1 MKRVFGV
8 ILFVLL
14 SLGTM
19 TSQTVSELQAQKKK
33 ALENLELTS
42 NLIEKNSKSK
52 TQTLTQLNLL
62 NAEIKQR
69 QSIINTL
76 NAEIRGINKELN
88 KLRNETSKLQ
98 QQLDTLKK
106 EYSKLMYH
114 TYYKKS
120 KYDELMFVLSAKD
133 FSESFRRYRYIKQY
147 SEYCQKKTKEIT
159 DTKIALSEKLK
170 KTEKVRAERQS
181 VLNERKKENTK
192 LENEKNKQ
200 NKLIK
205 DLKKKEKQLKAE
217 LKKQQQL
224 ANKLNSQIEKKIAE
238 EAKKSSKPSSGGKDG
253 KTYTLTKEEKLL
265 SGNFEKNQG
274 RLPWPVLKGIVV
286 GHFGIHPHPVL
297 KHVTTN
303 NKGIYIQ
310 CPKDSK
316 ARAVY
321 DGEVTQVFTI
331 AGSNKTVIVKH
342 GLYRTVYSNLINV
355 NVKVGQK
362 VKTKDNIGT
371 IYSDPEDGDKTEL
384 YFQVWK
390 DKNIHNPENWLAK

>member
-1 MKRVFGV
+1 MKKIFGV
-8 ILFVLL
+8 FIFILMSSAV
-14 SLGTM
+14 M
-19 TSQTVSELQAQKKK
+19 MSQTVSELQAKKKK

-42 NLIEKNSKSK
+42 SLIEKTSKSK
-52 TQTLTQLNLL
+52 TKTLTQLNLL

-69 QSIINTL
+69 QGVINTL
-76 NAEIRGINKELN
+76 NAEIRGINKDLN
-88 KLRNETSKLQ
+88 KLRNETNKLQ

-106 EYSKLMYH
+106 EYAKLMYH

-133 FSESFRRYRYIKQY
+133 FAESFRRYRYIKQY
-147 SEYCQKKTKEIT
+147 SEYCQKKTQEIN
-159 DTKIALSEKLK
+159 DTKTALNEKLK
-170 KTEKVRAERQS
+170 QTEKVRGERLK

-192 LENEKNKQ
+192 LQNEKNKQ

-217 LKKQQQL
+217 LKKQQKI
-224 ANKLNSQIEKKIAE
+224 ANKLNEQIEKKIAE
-238 EAKKSSKPSSGGKDG
+238 EAKKSSKPSSSGGG
-253 KTYTLTKEEKLL
+253 KTYALTKEEKLL

-310 CPKDSK
+310 SPKGSK
-316 ARAVY
+316 ARAVF

-331 AGSNKTVIVKH
+331 AGSNKTVIIKH
-342 GLYRTVYSNLINV
+342 GLYRTVYSNLTNV
-355 NVKVGQK
+355 SVKVGQK

-371 IYSDPEDGDKTEL
+371 IYSDSEDGDKTEL

-390 DKNIHNPENWLAK
+390 DRNIHNPENWLAK

>member
-1 MKRVFGV
+1 MKKILGVF
-8 ILFVLL
+8 IFILL
-14 SLGTM
+14 SSTVM
-19 TSQTVSELQAQKKK
+19 MSQTVSELQAKKKK
-33 ALENLELTS
+33 ALEDLELTS
-42 NLIEKNSKSK
+42 SLIEKTSKSK
-52 TQTLTQLNLL
+52 TKTLTQLNLL

-69 QSIINTL
+69 QSVINTL
-76 NAEIRGINKELN
+76 NAEIRTINKDLN
-88 KLRNETSKLQ
+88 KLRGETNKLQ

-106 EYSKLMYH
+106 EYAKLMYH

-133 FSESFRRYRYIKQY
+133 FAESFRRYRYIKQY
-147 SEYCQKKTKEIT
+147 SEYCQKKTQEIN
-159 DTKIALSEKLK
+159 DTKTALNEKLK
-170 KTEKVRAERQS
+170 QTEKVRAERLT

-192 LENEKNKQ
+192 LQNEKNKQ

-217 LKKQQQL
+217 LKKQQKI
-224 ANKLNSQIEKKIAE
+224 ANKLNEQIEKKIAE
-238 EAKKSSKPSSGGKDG
+238 EAKKSSKPSSSGGG
-253 KTYTLTKEEKLL
+253 KTYALTKEEKLL

-310 CPKDSK
+310 CPKGSQ
-316 ARAVY
+316 ARAVF

-331 AGSNKTVIVKH
+331 AGSNKTVIIKH
-342 GLYRTVYSNLINV
+342 GLYRTVYSNLTKV

-390 DKNIHNPENWLAK
+390 DRNIHNPENWLAK

>member
-1 MKRVFGV
+1 MKKILGVF
-8 ILFVLL
+8 IFILL
-14 SLGTM
+14 SSTVM
-19 TSQTVSELQAQKKK
+19 MSQTVSELQAKKKK
-33 ALENLELTS
+33 ALEDLELTS
-42 NLIEKNSKSK
+42 SLIEKTSKSK
-52 TQTLTQLNLL
+52 TKTLTQLNLL

-69 QSIINTL
+69 QSVINTL
-76 NAEIRGINKELN
+76 NAEIRTINKDLN
-88 KLRNETSKLQ
+88 KLRNETNKLQ

-106 EYSKLMYH
+106 EYAKLMYH

-133 FSESFRRYRYIKQY
+133 FAESFRRYRYIKQY
-147 SEYCQKKTKEIT
+147 SEYCQKKTQEIN
-159 DTKIALSEKLK
+159 DTKTALNEKLK
-170 KTEKVRAERQS
+170 QTEKVRAERLT

-192 LENEKNKQ
+192 LQNEKNKQ

-217 LKKQQQL
+217 LKKQQKI
-224 ANKLNSQIEKKIAE
+224 ANKLNEQIEKKIAE
-238 EAKKSSKPSSGGKDG
+238 EAKKSSKPSSSGGG
-253 KTYTLTKEEKLL
+253 KTYALTKEEKLL

-310 CPKDSK
+310 CPKGSQ
-316 ARAVY
+316 ARAVF

-331 AGSNKTVIVKH
+331 AGSNKTVIIKH
-342 GLYRTVYSNLINV
+342 GLYRTVYSNLTKV

-390 DKNIHNPENWLAK
+390 DRNIHNPENWLAK

>member
-1 MKRVFGV
+1 MKKIFGV
-8 ILFVLL
+8 FIFILMSSAV
-14 SLGTM
+14 M
-19 TSQTVSELQAQKKK
+19 MSQTVSELQARKKK

-42 NLIEKNSKSK
+42 SLIEKTSKSK
-52 TQTLTQLNLL
+52 TKTLTQLNLL

-69 QSIINTL
+69 QGVINTL
-76 NAEIRGINKELN
+76 NAEIRGINKDLN
-88 KLRNETSKLQ
+88 KLRNETNKLQ

-106 EYSKLMYH
+106 EYAKLMYH

-120 KYDELMFVLSAKD
+120 KYDELMFELSAKD
-133 FSESFRRYRYIKQY
+133 FAESFRRYRYIKQY
-147 SEYCQKKTKEIT
+147 SEYCQKKTQEIN
-159 DTKIALSEKLK
+159 DTKTALNEKLK
-170 KTEKVRAERQS
+170 QTEKVRGERLK

-192 LENEKNKQ
+192 LQNEKNKQ

-217 LKKQQQL
+217 LKKQQKI
-224 ANKLNSQIEKKIAE
+224 ANKLNEQIEKKIAE
-238 EAKKSSKPSSGGKDG
+238 EAKKSSKPSSSGGG
-253 KTYTLTKEEKLL
+253 KTYALTKEEKLL

-310 CPKDSK
+310 CPKGSK
-316 ARAVY
+316 ARAVF

-331 AGSNKTVIVKH
+331 AGSNKTVIIKH
-342 GLYRTVYSNLINV
+342 GLYRTVYSNLTNV
-355 NVKVGQK
+355 SVKVGQK

-371 IYSDPEDGDKTEL
+371 IYSDSEDGDKTEL

-390 DKNIHNPENWLAK
+390 DRNIHNPENWLAK

>member
-1 MKRVFGV
+1 MKKVLGV
-8 ILFVLL
+8 LILVLL
-14 SLGTM
+14 SSGVM
-19 TSQTVSELQAQKKK
+19 MSQTVSELQARKKK

-42 NLIEKNSKSK
+42 SLIEKNSKSK
-52 TQTLTQLNLL
+52 TQSLTQLNLL

-69 QSIINTL
+69 QSVINTL
-76 NAEIRGINKELN
+76 NAEIKGINKDLN
-88 KLRNETSKLQ
+88 KLRNETNKLQ

-106 EYSKLMYH
+106 EYSVLMYH
-114 TYYKKS
+114 TYFKKS
-120 KYDELMFVLSAKD
+120 KYEELMFVLSAKD
-133 FSESFRRYRYIKQY
+133 FAESFRRYRYIKQY
-147 SEYCQKKTKEIT
+147 SEYCQKKTEEINVA
-159 DTKIALSEKLK
+159 KAELNAKLK
-170 KTEKVRAERQS
+170 ETEKVRAERLS

-192 LENEKNKQ
+192 LQNEKNKQ

-217 LKKQQQL
+217 LKKQQKL
-224 ANKLNSQIEKKIAE
+224 ANKLNEQIEKKIAE
-238 EAKKSSKPSSGGKDG
+238 EAKKSSKPSSSGSG
-253 KTYTLTKEEKLL
+253 KTFALTKEEKLL

-310 CPKDSK
+310 CPKGTE
-316 ARAVY
+316 ARAVFE
-321 DGEVTQVFTI
+321 GEVTQVFTI
-331 AGSNKTVIVKH
+331 AGSNKTVIIKH
-342 GLYRTVYSNLINV
+342 GIYRTVYSNLTKV

>member
-1 MKRVFGV
+1 MKKVLGV

-14 SLGTM
+14 SSGIM
-19 TSQTVSELQAQKKK
+19 MSQTVSELQARKKK

-52 TQTLTQLNLL
+52 TKTLTQLNLL

-69 QSIINTL
+69 QSVINTI
-76 NAEIRGINKELN
+76 NAEIKGINKDLN
-88 KLRNETSKLQ
+88 KLRNETNKLQ

-147 SEYCQKKTKEIT
+147 SEYCQKKTEEINN
-159 DTKIALSEKLK
+159 TKAALNEKLK
-170 KTEKVRAERQS
+170 QTEKVRAERLS

-192 LENEKNKQ
+192 LQNEKNKQ
-200 NKLIK
+200 SKLIK

-238 EAKKSSKPSSGGKDG
+238 EAKKSSKPSSGSGKS
-253 KTYTLTKEEKLL
+253 YALTKEEKLL

-310 CPKDSK
+310 CPKGTE
-316 ARAVY
+316 ARAVFE
-321 DGEVTQVFTI
+321 GEVTQIFTI

-342 GLYRTVYSNLINV
+342 GLYRTVYSNLIKV
-355 NVKVGQK
+355 NVKVGDK
-362 VKTKDNIGT
+362 VKTKDNIGI

-390 DKNIHNPENWLAK
+390 DRNIHNPENWLAK

>member
-1 MKRVFGV
+1 
-8 ILFVLL
+8 
-14 SLGTM
+14 
-19 TSQTVSELQAQKKK
+19 
-33 ALENLELTS
+33 
-42 NLIEKNSKSK
+42 
-52 TQTLTQLNLL
+52 L

-69 QSIINTL
+69 QGVINTL
-76 NAEIRGINKELN
+76 NAEIRGINKDLN
-88 KLRNETSKLQ
+88 KLRNETNKLQ

-106 EYSKLMYH
+106 EYAKLMYH

-133 FSESFRRYRYIKQY
+133 FAESFRRYRYIKQY
-147 SEYCQKKTKEIT
+147 SEYCQKKTQEIN
-159 DTKIALSEKLK
+159 DTKTALNEKLK
-170 KTEKVRAERQS
+170 QTEKVRGERLK

-192 LENEKNKQ
+192 LQNEKNKQ

-217 LKKQQQL
+217 LKKQQKI
-224 ANKLNSQIEKKIAE
+224 ANKLNEQIEKKIAE
-238 EAKKSSKPSSGGKDG
+238 EAKKSSKPSSSGGG
-253 KTYTLTKEEKLL
+253 KTYALTKEEKLL

-310 CPKDSK
+310 CPKGTE
-316 ARAVY
+316 ARAVFE
-321 DGEVTQVFTI
+321 GEVTQVFTI

-342 GLYRTVYSNLINV
+342 GLYRTVYSNLTKV

-371 IYSDPEDGDKTEL
+371 IYSDSEDGDKTEL

-390 DKNIHNPENWLAK
+390 DRNIHNPENWLAK

>member
-1 MKRVFGV
+1 MKKIFGV
-8 ILFVLL
+8 FIFILMSSAV
-14 SLGTM
+14 M
-19 TSQTVSELQAQKKK
+19 MSQTVSELQAKKKK

-42 NLIEKNSKSK
+42 SLIEKTSKSK
-52 TQTLTQLNLL
+52 TKTLTQLNLL

-69 QSIINTL
+69 QGVINTL
-76 NAEIRGINKELN
+76 NAEIRGINKDLN
-88 KLRNETSKLQ
+88 KLRNETNKLQ

-106 EYSKLMYH
+106 EYAKLMYH

-133 FSESFRRYRYIKQY
+133 FAESFRRYRYIKQY
-147 SEYCQKKTKEIT
+147 SEYCQKKTQEINE
-159 DTKIALSEKLK
+159 TKTALNEKLK
-170 KTEKVRAERQS
+170 QTEKVRGERLK

-192 LENEKNKQ
+192 LQNEKNKQ

-217 LKKQQQL
+217 LKKQQKI
-224 ANKLNSQIEKKIAE
+224 ANKLNEQIEKKIAE
-238 EAKKSSKPSSGGKDG
+238 EAKKSSKPSSSGGG
-253 KTYTLTKEEKLL
+253 KTYALTKEEKLL

-310 CPKDSK
+310 SPKGSK
-316 ARAVY
+316 ARAVF

-331 AGSNKTVIVKH
+331 AGSNKTVIIKH
-342 GLYRTVYSNLINV
+342 GLYRTVYSNLTNV
-355 NVKVGQK
+355 SVKVGQK

-371 IYSDPEDGDKTEL
+371 IYSDSEDGDKTEL

-390 DKNIHNPENWLAK
+390 DRNIHNPENWLAK

>member
-1 MKRVFGV
+1 MKRIFGV
-8 ILFVLL
+8 FILVLL
-14 SLGTM
+14 SCGVM
-19 TSQTVSELQAQKKK
+19 MSQTVSELQARKKK

-42 NLIEKNSKSK
+42 SLIEKTSKSK

-69 QSIINTL
+69 QSVINTL
-76 NAEIRGINKELN
+76 NAEIRGINKDLN
-88 KLRNETSKLQ
+88 KLRNETNKLQ

-106 EYSKLMYH
+106 EYAKLMYH

-133 FSESFRRYRYIKQY
+133 FAESFRRYRYIKQY
-147 SEYCQKKTKEIT
+147 SEYCQKKTDEINT
-159 DTKIALSEKLK
+159 TKAALGEKLK
-170 KTEKVRAERQS
+170 QTEKVRAERLT

-192 LENEKNKQ
+192 LQNEKNKQ

-205 DLKKKEKQLKAE
+205 DLKKKEKQLKAD
-217 LKKQQQL
+217 LKKQQKL
-224 ANKLNSQIEKKIAE
+224 ANKLNEQIEKKIAE
-238 EAKKSSKPSSGGKDG
+238 EAKKSSKPSSSGSGKS
-253 KTYTLTKEEKLL
+253 YALTKEEKLL

-310 CPKDSK
+310 CPKGSQ
-316 ARAVY
+316 ARAVFE
-321 DGEVTQVFTI
+321 GEVTQVFTI
-331 AGSNKTVIVKH
+331 AGSNKTVIIKH
-342 GLYRTVYSNLINV
+342 GMYRTVYSNLSKV
-355 NVKVGQK
+355 TVKVGQK

-390 DKNIHNPENWLAK
+390 DRNIHNPENWLAK

>member
-1 MKRVFGV
+1 MKKIFGV
-8 ILFVLL
+8 ILLVLL

-19 TSQTVSELQAQKKK
+19 TAQSVSELQKQKKK

-42 NLIEKNSKSK
+42 SLIEKTSKSK

-69 QSIINTL
+69 QSVINTL
-76 NAEIRGINKELN
+76 NAEIRGINRDLN
-88 KLRNETSKLQ
+88 KLRNETNKLQ

-106 EYSKLMYH
+106 EYAKLAYH

-120 KYDELMFVLSAKD
+120 KYDELMFILSAKD
-133 FSESFRRYRYIKQY
+133 FAESFRRYRYIKQY
-147 SEYCQKKTKEIT
+147 SEYCQKKTEEIESTKE
-159 DTKIALSEKLK
+159 ALNEKLK
-170 KTEKVRAERQS
+170 QTEKVRAERLS

-192 LENEKNKQ
+192 LQNEKTKQ
-200 NKLIK
+200 SKLVNQ
-205 DLKKKEKQLKAE
+205 LKKKEKQLKAE
-217 LKKQQQL
+217 LKKQQKL
-224 ANKLNSQIEKKIAE
+224 ADKLNSQIEKKIAE
-238 EAKKSSKPSSGGKDG
+238 EAKKSSKPSSSGGGKS
-253 KTYTLTKEEKLL
+253 YALTKEEKLL

-310 CPKDSK
+310 CPKGSQ
-316 ARAVY
+316 ARAVF

-331 AGSNKTVIVKH
+331 AGSNKTVIIKH
-342 GLYRTVYSNLINV
+342 GMYRTVYSNLSKV
-355 NVKVGQK
+355 TVKVGQK
-362 VKTKDNIGT
+362 VKIKDNIGT
-371 IYSDPEDGDKTEL
+371 IYSDPEDGNKTEL

-390 DKNIHNPENWLAK
+390 DKNINNPENWLAK

>member
-1 MKRVFGV
+1 MKKVLGV
-8 ILFVLL
+8 LILVLL
-14 SLGTM
+14 SSGVTM
-19 TSQTVSELQAQKKK
+19 SQTVSELQARKKK

-42 NLIEKNSKSK
+42 SLIEKNSKSK
-52 TQTLTQLNLL
+52 TQSLTQLNLL

-69 QSIINTL
+69 QSVINTL
-76 NAEIRGINKELN
+76 NAEIKGINKDLN
-88 KLRNETSKLQ
+88 KLRNETNKLQ

-106 EYSKLMYH
+106 EYSVLMYH
-114 TYYKKS
+114 TYFKKS
-120 KYDELMFVLSAKD
+120 KYEELMFVLSAKD
-133 FSESFRRYRYIKQY
+133 FAESFRRYRYIKQY
-147 SEYCQKKTKEIT
+147 SEYCQKKTEEINVA
-159 DTKIALSEKLK
+159 KAELNAKLK
-170 KTEKVRAERQS
+170 ETEKVRAERLS

-192 LENEKNKQ
+192 LQNEKNKQ

-217 LKKQQQL
+217 LKKQQKL
-224 ANKLNSQIEKKIAE
+224 ANKLNEQIEKKIAE
-238 EAKKSSKPSSGGKDG
+238 EAKKSSKPSSSGSG
-253 KTYTLTKEEKLL
+253 KTFALTKEEKLL

-310 CPKDSK
+310 CPKGTE
-316 ARAVY
+316 ARAVFE
-321 DGEVTQVFTI
+321 GEVTQVFTI
-331 AGSNKTVIVKH
+331 AGSNKTVIIKH
-342 GLYRTVYSNLINV
+342 GIYRTVYSNLTKV

-390 DKNIHNPENWLAK
+390 DKNIHNPENWLSK

>member
-1 MKRVFGV
+1 MKRVLGV
-8 ILFVLL
+8 LILVLL
-14 SLGTM
+14 SLGVM
-19 TSQTVSELQAQKKK
+19 TSQTVSELQQRKKK
-33 ALENLELTS
+33 ALEDLELTS
-42 NLIEKNSKSK
+42 NLIEKTSKSK
-52 TQTLTQLNLL
+52 TKTLTQLNLL

-69 QSIINTL
+69 QGVINTL
-76 NAEIRGINKELN
+76 NAEIRGINKDLN
-88 KLRNETSKLQ
+88 KLRNETNKLQ

-106 EYSKLMYH
+106 EYAILAYH
-114 TYYKKS
+114 TYFKKS
-120 KYDELMFVLSAKD
+120 KYEELMFVLSAKD
-133 FSESFRRYRYIKQY
+133 FAESFRRYRYIKQY
-147 SEYCQKKTKEIT
+147 SEYCQKKTEEINT
-159 DTKIALSEKLK
+159 AKAALNEKLK
-170 KTEKVRAERQS
+170 QTEKVRAERLT

-192 LENEKNKQ
+192 LQNEKNKQ

-217 LKKQQQL
+217 LKKQQKI
-224 ANKLNSQIEKKIAE
+224 ANKLNEQIEKKIAE
-238 EAKKSSKPSSGGKDG
+238 EAKKSSKPSSSGGG

-310 CPKDSK
+310 CPKGTQ
-316 ARAVY
+316 ARAVF

-331 AGSNKTVIVKH
+331 AGSNKTVIIKH
-342 GLYRTVYSNLINV
+342 GLYRTVYSNLTKV

-362 VKTKDNIGT
+362 VKTKENIGT

-390 DKNIHNPENWLAK
+390 DRNIHNPENWLAK

>member
-1 MKRVFGV
+1 MKKIFGV
-8 ILFVLL
+8 FIFILMSSAV
-14 SLGTM
+14 M
-19 TSQTVSELQAQKKK
+19 MSQTVSELQAKKKK

-42 NLIEKNSKSK
+42 SLIEKTSKSK
-52 TQTLTQLNLL
+52 TKTLTQLNLL

-69 QSIINTL
+69 QGVINTL
-76 NAEIRGINKELN
+76 NAEIRGINKDLN
-88 KLRNETSKLQ
+88 KLRNETNKLQ

-106 EYSKLMYH
+106 EYAKLMYH

-133 FSESFRRYRYIKQY
+133 FAESFRRYRYIKQY
-147 SEYCQKKTKEIT
+147 SEYCQKKTQEIN
-159 DTKIALSEKLK
+159 DTKTALNEKLK
-170 KTEKVRAERQS
+170 QTEKVRGERLK

-192 LENEKNKQ
+192 LQNEKNKQ

-217 LKKQQQL
+217 LKKQQKI
-224 ANKLNSQIEKKIAE
+224 ANKLNEQIEKKIAE
-238 EAKKSSKPSSGGKDG
+238 EAKKSSKPSSSGGG
-253 KTYTLTKEEKLL
+253 KTYALTKEEKLL

-310 CPKDSK
+310 CPKGSK
-316 ARAVY
+316 ARAVF

-331 AGSNKTVIVKH
+331 AGSNKTVIIKH
-342 GLYRTVYSNLINV
+342 GLYRTVYSNLTNV
-355 NVKVGQK
+355 SVKVGQK

-371 IYSDPEDGDKTEL
+371 IYSDSEDGDKTEL

-390 DKNIHNPENWLAK
+390 DRNIHNPENWLAK

>member
-1 MKRVFGV
+1 MKKILGVF
-8 ILFVLL
+8 ILILL
-14 SLGTM
+14 SSGTLM
-19 TSQTVSELQAQKKK
+19 SQTVSELQAKKKK
-33 ALENLELTS
+33 ALADLELTS
-42 NLIEKNSKSK
+42 SLIEKTSKSK
-52 TQTLTQLNLL
+52 TKTLTQLNLL

-69 QSIINTL
+69 QGVINTL
-76 NAEIRGINKELN
+76 NAEIRGINKDLN
-88 KLRNETSKLQ
+88 KLRNETNKLQ

-106 EYSKLMYH
+106 EYAILAYH
-114 TYYKKS
+114 TYFKKS
-120 KYDELMFVLSAKD
+120 KYEELMFVLSAKD
-133 FSESFRRYRYIKQY
+133 FAESFRRYRYIKQY
-147 SEYCQKKTKEIT
+147 SEYCQKKTDEINT
-159 DTKIALSEKLK
+159 TKAALGEKLK
-170 KTEKVRAERQS
+170 QTEKVRAERLT

-192 LENEKNKQ
+192 LQNEKNKQ

-217 LKKQQQL
+217 LKKQQKI
-224 ANKLNSQIEKKIAE
+224 ANKLNEQIEKKIAE
-238 EAKKSSKPSSGGKDG
+238 EAKKSSKPSSSGGG

-310 CPKDSK
+310 CPKGTQ
-316 ARAVY
+316 ARAVF

-331 AGSNKTVIVKH
+331 AGSNKTVISKH
-342 GLYRTVYSNLINV
+342 GLYRTVYSNLTKV

-390 DKNIHNPENWLAK
+390 DRNIHNPENWLAK

>member
-1 MKRVFGV
+1 MKKILGV

-19 TSQTVSELQAQKKK
+19 TSQTVSELQQRKKK

-42 NLIEKNSKSK
+42 NLIEKTSKSK
-52 TQTLTQLNLL
+52 TKSLTQLNLL

-69 QSIINTL
+69 QSVINTL
-76 NAEIRGINKELN
+76 NAEIRGINKDLN
-88 KLRNETSKLQ
+88 KLRNETNKLQ

-106 EYSKLMYH
+106 EYAKLMYH

-147 SEYCQKKTKEIT
+147 SEYCQKKTEEIT
-159 DTKIALSEKLK
+159 ATKKALSEKLK
-170 KTEKVRAERQS
+170 QTEKVRAERLV
-181 VLNERKKENTK
+181 VLNERKKESTK
-192 LENEKNKQ
+192 LQNEKNKQ

-224 ANKLNSQIEKKIAE
+224 DNKLNDQIEKKIAE
-238 EAKKSSKPSSGGKDG
+238 EAKKSSKPSSSGGG

-286 GHFGIHPHPVL
+286 GQFGIHPHPVL

-310 CPKDSK
+310 CPKGSQ
-316 ARAVY
+316 ARAVF

-342 GLYRTVYSNLINV
+342 GLYRTVYSNLIKV
-355 NVKVGQK
+355 NVKAGDK
-362 VKTKDNIGT
+362 IKTKDTIGT

>member
-1 MKRVFGV
+1 MKKIFGV
-8 ILFVLL
+8 FIFILMSSAV
-14 SLGTM
+14 M
-19 TSQTVSELQAQKKK
+19 MSQTVSELQAKKKK

-42 NLIEKNSKSK
+42 SLIEKTSKSK
-52 TQTLTQLNLL
+52 TKTLSQLNLL
-62 NAEIKQR
+62 TAEIKQR
-69 QSIINTL
+69 QGVINTL
-76 NAEIRGINKELN
+76 NAEIRGINKDLN
-88 KLRNETSKLQ
+88 KLRNETNKLQ

-106 EYSKLMYH
+106 EYAKLMYH

-133 FSESFRRYRYIKQY
+133 FAESFRRYRYIKQY
-147 SEYCQKKTKEIT
+147 SEYCQKKTQEIN
-159 DTKIALSEKLK
+159 DTKTALNEKLK
-170 KTEKVRAERQS
+170 QTEKVRGERLK

-192 LENEKNKQ
+192 LQNEKNKQ

-217 LKKQQQL
+217 LKKQQKI
-224 ANKLNSQIEKKIAE
+224 ANKLNEQIEKKIAE
-238 EAKKSSKPSSGGKDG
+238 EAKKSSKPSSSGGG
-253 KTYTLTKEEKLL
+253 KTYALTKEEKLL

-310 CPKDSK
+310 CPKGSK
-316 ARAVY
+316 ARAVF

-331 AGSNKTVIVKH
+331 AGSNKTVIIKH
-342 GLYRTVYSNLINV
+342 GLYRTVYSNLTNV
-355 NVKVGQK
+355 SVKVGQK

-371 IYSDPEDGDKTEL
+371 IYSDSEDGDKTEL

-390 DKNIHNPENWLAK
+390 DRNIHNPENWLAK

>member
-8 ILFVLL
+8 ILLVLL
-14 SLGTM
+14 SLSVV
-19 TSQTVSELQAQKKK
+19 TSQTVSELQARKKK

-42 NLIEKNSKSK
+42 NLIEKTSKSK

-69 QSIINTL
+69 QGVINTL
-76 NAEIRGINKELN
+76 NAEIRGINKDLN
-88 KLRNETSKLQ
+88 KLRNETNKLQ

-106 EYSKLMYH
+106 EYSILMYH
-114 TYYKKS
+114 TYFKKS
-120 KYDELMFVLSAKD
+120 KYEELMFVLSAKD
-133 FSESFRRYRYIKQY
+133 FAESFRRYRYIKQY
-147 SEYCQKKTKEIT
+147 SEYCQKKTEEINVA
-159 DTKIALSEKLK
+159 KAALADKLK
-170 KTEKVRAERQS
+170 QTEKVRAERLT

-192 LENEKNKQ
+192 LQNEKNKQ

-205 DLKKKEKQLKAE
+205 DLKKKEKQLRAE
-217 LKKQQQL
+217 LKKQQKL
-224 ANKLNSQIEKKIAE
+224 ANKLNEQIEKKIAE
-238 EAKKSSKPSSGGKDG
+238 EAKKSSKPSSSGSG
-253 KTYTLTKEEKLL
+253 KTYALTKEEKLL

-310 CPKDSK
+310 CPKGTE
-316 ARAVY
+316 ARAVFE
-321 DGEVTQVFTI
+321 GEVTQIFTI

-342 GLYRTVYSNLINV
+342 GLYRTVYSNLIKV
-355 NVKVGQK
+355 NVKVGDK
-362 VKTKDNIGT
+362 VKTKDTIGT

-390 DKNIHNPENWLAK
+390 DKNIHNPENWLSK

>member
-1 MKRVFGV
+1 MKRIFGV
-8 ILFVLL
+8 FILVLL
-14 SLGTM
+14 SLGVM
-19 TSQTVSELQAQKKK
+19 NSQTVSELQARKKK

-42 NLIEKNSKSK
+42 SLIEKTSKSK
-52 TQTLTQLNLL
+52 TKTLTQLNLL

-69 QSIINTL
+69 QGVINTL
-76 NAEIRGINKELN
+76 NAEIRGINKDLN
-88 KLRNETSKLQ
+88 KLRNETNKLQ

-106 EYSKLMYH
+106 EYAILMYH
-114 TYYKKS
+114 TYFKKS
-120 KYDELMFVLSAKD
+120 KYEELMFVLSAKD
-133 FSESFRRYRYIKQY
+133 FAESFRRYRYIKQY
-147 SEYCQKKTKEIT
+147 SEYCQKKTEEINVA
-159 DTKIALSEKLK
+159 KAALANKLK
-170 KTEKVRAERQS
+170 QTEKVRAERLS

-192 LENEKNKQ
+192 LQNEKNKQ

-217 LKKQQQL
+217 LKKQQKL
-224 ANKLNSQIEKKIAE
+224 ANKLNEQIEKKIAE
-238 EAKKSSKPSSGGKDG
+238 EAKKSSKPSSSGSG
-253 KTYTLTKEEKLL
+253 KTYALTKEEKLL

-310 CPKDSK
+310 CPKGTQ
-316 ARAVY
+316 ARAVFE
-321 DGEVTQVFTI
+321 GEVTQVFTI

-342 GLYRTVYSNLINV
+342 GLYRTVYSNLTKV

-362 VKTKDNIGT
+362 IKTKDNIGT

-390 DKNIHNPENWLAK
+390 DRNIHNPENWLAK

>member
-1 MKRVFGV
+1 MKRVLGV
-8 ILFVLL
+8 LILVLL
-14 SLGTM
+14 SLGVM
-19 TSQTVSELQAQKKK
+19 TSQTVSELQQRKKK
-33 ALENLELTS
+33 ALEDLELTS
-42 NLIEKNSKSK
+42 NLIEKTSKSK
-52 TQTLTQLNLL
+52 TKSLTQLNLL

-69 QSIINTL
+69 QSVINTL
-76 NAEIRGINKELN
+76 NAEIRGINKDLN
-88 KLRNETSKLQ
+88 KLRNETNKLQ

-106 EYSKLMYH
+106 EYSILMYH
-114 TYYKKS
+114 TYFKKS
-120 KYDELMFVLSAKD
+120 KYEELMFVLSAKD
-133 FSESFRRYRYIKQY
+133 FAESFRRYRYIKQY
-147 SEYCQKKTKEIT
+147 SEYCQKKTEEINVA
-159 DTKIALSEKLK
+159 KAALAEKLK
-170 KTEKVRAERQS
+170 QTEKVRAERLT

-192 LENEKNKQ
+192 LQNEKNKQ
-200 NKLIK
+200 NKLVK

-217 LKKQQQL
+217 LKKQQKL
-224 ANKLNSQIEKKIAE
+224 ANRLNEQIEKKIAE
-238 EAKKSSKPSSGGKDG
+238 EAKKSSKPSSSGSG
-253 KTYTLTKEEKLL
+253 KTYALTKEEKLL

-310 CPKDSK
+310 CPKGTQ
-316 ARAVY
+316 ARAVFE
-321 DGEVTQVFTI
+321 GEVTQVFTI

-342 GLYRTVYSNLINV
+342 GLYRTVYSNLTKV

-362 VKTKDNIGT
+362 IKTKDNIGT

-390 DKNIHNPENWLAK
+390 DKNIHNPENWLSK

>member
-1 MKRVFGV
+1 MKKVLGV
-8 ILFVLL
+8 LILVLL
-14 SLGTM
+14 SSGM
-19 TSQTVSELQAQKKK
+19 MMSQTVSELQARKKK

-42 NLIEKNSKSK
+42 SLIEKNSKSK
-52 TQTLTQLNLL
+52 TKTLTQLNLL

-69 QSIINTL
+69 QSVINTL
-76 NAEIRGINKELN
+76 NAEIRGINKDLN
-88 KLRNETSKLQ
+88 KLRNETNKLQ

-106 EYSKLMYH
+106 EYSVLMYH
-114 TYYKKS
+114 TYFKKS
-120 KYDELMFVLSAKD
+120 KYEELMFVLSAKD
-133 FSESFRRYRYIKQY
+133 FAESFRRYRYIKQY
-147 SEYCQKKTKEIT
+147 SEYCQKKTEEINVA
-159 DTKIALSEKLK
+159 KAELNAKLK
-170 KTEKVRAERQS
+170 ETEKVRAERLS

-192 LENEKNKQ
+192 LQNEKNKQ

-217 LKKQQQL
+217 LKKQQKL
-224 ANKLNSQIEKKIAE
+224 ANKLNEQIEKKIAE
-238 EAKKSSKPSSGGKDG
+238 EAKKSSKPSSSGSG
-253 KTYTLTKEEKLL
+253 KTFALTKEEKLL

-310 CPKDSK
+310 CPKGTE
-316 ARAVY
+316 ARAVFE
-321 DGEVTQVFTI
+321 GEVTQVFTI
-331 AGSNKTVIVKH
+331 AGSNKTVIIKH
-342 GLYRTVYSNLINV
+342 GIYRTVYSNLTKV

-390 DKNIHNPENWLAK
+390 DKNIHNPENWLSK

>member
-1 MKRVFGV
+1 MKRVLGV
-8 ILFVLL
+8 LILVLL
-14 SLGTM
+14 SLGVM
-19 TSQTVSELQAQKKK
+19 TSQTVSELQQRKKK
-33 ALENLELTS
+33 ALEDLELTS
-42 NLIEKNSKSK
+42 NLIEKTSKSK
-52 TQTLTQLNLL
+52 TKSLTQLNLL

-69 QSIINTL
+69 QSVINTL
-76 NAEIRGINKELN
+76 NAEIRGINKDLN
-88 KLRNETSKLQ
+88 KLRNETNKLQ

-106 EYSKLMYH
+106 EYSILMYH
-114 TYYKKS
+114 TYFKKS
-120 KYDELMFVLSAKD
+120 KYEELMFVLSAKD
-133 FSESFRRYRYIKQY
+133 FAESFRRYRYIKQY
-147 SEYCQKKTKEIT
+147 SEYCQKKTEEINVA
-159 DTKIALSEKLK
+159 KAALAEKLK
-170 KTEKVRAERQS
+170 QTEKVRAERLT

-192 LENEKNKQ
+192 LQNEKNKQ
-200 NKLIK
+200 NKLVK

-217 LKKQQQL
+217 LKKQQKL
-224 ANKLNSQIEKKIAE
+224 ANRLNEQIEKKIAE
-238 EAKKSSKPSSGGKDG
+238 EAKKSSKPSSSGSG
-253 KTYTLTKEEKLL
+253 KTYALTKEEKLL

-310 CPKDSK
+310 CPKGTE
-316 ARAVY
+316 ARAVFE
-321 DGEVTQVFTI
+321 GEVTQVFTI

-342 GLYRTVYSNLINV
+342 GLYRTVYSNLTKV

-362 VKTKDNIGT
+362 IKTKDNIGT

-390 DKNIHNPENWLAK
+390 DKNIHNPENWLSK

>member
-1 MKRVFGV
+1 MKKIFGV
-8 ILFVLL
+8 FIFILMSSAV
-14 SLGTM
+14 M
-19 TSQTVSELQAQKKK
+19 MSQTVSELQAKKKK

-42 NLIEKNSKSK
+42 SLIEKTSKSK
-52 TQTLTQLNLL
+52 TKTLTQLNLL

-69 QSIINTL
+69 QGVINTL
-76 NAEIRGINKELN
+76 NAEIRGINKDLN
-88 KLRNETSKLQ
+88 KLRNETNKLQ

-106 EYSKLMYH
+106 EYAKLMYH

-133 FSESFRRYRYIKQY
+133 FAESFRRYRYIKQY
-147 SEYCQKKTKEIT
+147 SEYCQKKTQEIN
-159 DTKIALSEKLK
+159 DTKNALNEKLK
-170 KTEKVRAERQS
+170 QTEKVRGERLK

-192 LENEKNKQ
+192 LQNEKNKQ

-217 LKKQQQL
+217 LKKQQKI
-224 ANKLNSQIEKKIAE
+224 ANKLNEQIEKKIAE
-238 EAKKSSKPSSGGKDG
+238 EAKKSSKPSSSGGG
-253 KTYTLTKEEKLL
+253 KTYALTKEEKLL

-310 CPKDSK
+310 SPKGSK
-316 ARAVY
+316 ARAVF

-331 AGSNKTVIVKH
+331 AGSNKTVIIKH
-342 GLYRTVYSNLINV
+342 GLYRTVYSNLTNV
-355 NVKVGQK
+355 SVKVGQK

-371 IYSDPEDGDKTEL
+371 IYSDSEDGDKTEL

-390 DKNIHNPENWLAK
+390 DRNIHNPENWLAK